1 MIGNVTLSNDGGINN
16 SSDHNS
22 LLENDSSRS
31 SPHEVP
37 ELEAYLYYFG
47 LRGPRHRGPK
57 LIFRTSKDVFPAPS
71 GPEQHPRHMKLR
83 PVYDHHILGKGDLW
97 PTIRSE
103 VVRLLDRRNIQFSS
117 VDLVRFSWVKHNEE
131 NEDEEDEEEDK
142 DDEDDQENEDDK
154 DDQENEDDEDDQ
166 ENEDDED
173 DQENEDDED
182 DQENEDDEDDGTDEY
197 DPDIGFLP
205 PRTVVT
211 TPVTI
216 WVGVLPDTL
225 TGEVAFKSSNDILDF
240 LKEHGIS
247 DVDVAYRESVANGS
261 SGPELFAP
269 VWDFDPLK
277 AVIDPVTTSLSLPI
291 AGFETLY
298 SLGKLGFYFKVGQ
311 DLYAVTARHVL
322 FPENEGN
329 NAYSYVAGPK
339 KEVVLMGSKDFNDF
353 LASIQDHIDIMNHTV
368 GILERR
374 ATTLTARA
382 EGDGPTA
389 KQAAKELEVTRR
401 QLPKTRETIEAL
413 KNFFVKMKTEWTSP
427 KDRIIGHVV
436 WAPPVSVHAS
446 PHSYTLDVCVI
457 ELDKK
462 KFLKNCRG
470 NVLDLGPEIGP
481 GKFISLMYPPVDAS
495 SDFDY
500 PVDRLLKLR
509 GILSAEEIRTPNNRD
524 REGDPMRY
532 VIKRGLTTL
541 TTIGCLN
548 GFESHVRRYCALGS
562 RDSVEV
568 AVYPYDTVSGPF
580 SRGGDSGS
588 IIVDALGK
596 FVALLTGGTGPAYSS
611 EITFGTPMHWLWD
624 VIKTQFPGANLY
636 FEDDN
641 D

>member
-1 MIGNVTLSNDGGINN
+1 MIGNVSLSDDGGINY

-22 LLENDSSRS
+22 LLENGSSHS
-31 SPHEVP
+31 SPNEVP
-37 ELEAYLYYFG
+37 EIEACLYYFG

-71 GPEQHPRHMKLR
+71 GPEQHPRHMRLL
-83 PVYDHHILGKGDLW
+83 PVYDHHILSKGDLW

-103 VVRLLDRRNIQFSS
+103 VVRLLDRRNIQLSS
-117 VDLVRFSWVKHNEE
+117 VDLVRFSWVKHDEE
-131 NEDEEDEEEDK
+131 NEDDEDDEEDE
-142 DDEDDQENEDDK
+142 DDG

-166 ENEDDED
+166 ENE
-173 DQENEDDED
+173 N
-182 DQENEDDEDDGTDEY
+182 DEDDGTDEY

-205 PRTVVT
+205 SRTVVT

-225 TGEVAFKSSNDILDF
+225 TGEVAFKSSNDILDL

-247 DVDVAYRESVANGS
+247 DVDVAYRESVAKGS

-298 SLGKLGFYFKVGQ
+298 SQGKLGFYFKVGR

-401 QLPKTRETIEAL
+401 QLPKTREAIEAL

-427 KDRIIGHVV
+427 KDWIIGHVV
-436 WAPPVSVHAS
+436 WAPPVSVHAA
-446 PHSYTLDVCVI
+446 PHSYTVDVCVI

-462 KFLKNCRG
+462 KFLKNFRG

-481 GKFISLMYPPVDAS
+481 GKFISLMYPPVDS
-495 SDFDY
+495 PSDFDY

-509 GILSAEEIRTPNNRD
+509 GILSAEEICTPNNKD
-524 REGDPMRY
+524 HKGDPMRY

-548 GFESHVRRYCALGS
+548 GFESYVRRYFALGS
-562 RDSVEV
+562 RDSVET
-568 AVYPYDTVSGPF
+568 AVYPYDTISGPF

-596 FVALLTGGTGPAYSS
+596 FVALLTCGTGPTDSS

-624 VIKTQFPGANLY
+624 IIKTQFPVPTSISMPTTTSFGSFLSPSSFFRTYN
-636 FEDDN
+636 ERP
-641 D
+641 